1 MQALDLQELLVSQFL
16 LDDGLHRHD
25 LGLDTC
31 LDARVHRVLA
41 AHLGRGEEPL
51 VLVLLH
57 HRDLVAGVARVVVV
71 DDGVG
76 AAQQPARHAAG
87 LGPAVRVE
95 QDLQPATAALDQRA
109 QVLRNEGGRA
119 VSGCL
124 CAPGGGGRGGRAGR
138 TLSRSQASITSRADT
153 SMSQPAHSKP
163 SMDGTV
169 ASSLRPSLRIMSAL
183 RTW

>member
-16 LDDGLHRHD
+16 LDDGLHRHT

-31 LDARVHRVLA
+31 LDARVHGVLA

-119 VSGCL
+119 VSGCR
-124 CAPGGGGRGGRAGR
+124 CTPGGGGPGGGGPGARCRARTPRSRRGPTRACPSPRTRSRRWTARSPAAGGR
-138 TLSRSQASITSRADT
+138 
-153 SMSQPAHSKP
+153 P
-163 SMDGTV
+163 
-169 ASSLRPSLRIMSAL
+169 
-183 RTW
+183 